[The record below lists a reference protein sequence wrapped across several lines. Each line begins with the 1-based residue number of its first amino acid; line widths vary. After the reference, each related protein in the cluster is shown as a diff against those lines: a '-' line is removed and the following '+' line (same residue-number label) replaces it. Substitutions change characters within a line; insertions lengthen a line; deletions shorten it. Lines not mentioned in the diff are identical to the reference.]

1 LPGQTEEGRA
11 QLRNSISNKPKL
23 AKPHKNVPSR
33 RFVVRKLPHTS
44 EQNNAIDY
52 KPFCKFNDFPSD
64 KRRFHKAETR
74 HQHCSLSGKGTSTF
88 LVPSPREGIYM
99 PLAIHNSTK
108 LAASLLAFLLFG
120 VLLLTW
126 TPARAQGEATAVDAT
141 YKAKCAMCHGGNAE
155 KSFDA
160 TKTDEVLLDAV
171 LKGVKPKMP
180 SYDQKLSPD
189 QAKGLVGYMKSL
201 KK

>member
-1 LPGQTEEGRA
+1 
-11 QLRNSISNKPKL
+11 
-23 AKPHKNVPSR
+23 
-33 RFVVRKLPHTS
+33 
-44 EQNNAIDY
+44 
-52 KPFCKFNDFPSD
+52 
-64 KRRFHKAETR
+64 
-74 HQHCSLSGKGTSTF
+74 
-88 LVPSPREGIYM
+88 
-99 PLAIHNSTK
+99 
-108 LAASLLAFLLFG
+108 
-120 VLLLTW
+120 
-126 TPARAQGEATAVDAT
+126 
-141 YKAKCAMCHGGNAE
+141 MCHGGNAE

>member
-1 LPGQTEEGRA
+1 
-11 QLRNSISNKPKL
+11 
-23 AKPHKNVPSR
+23 
-33 RFVVRKLPHTS
+33 
-44 EQNNAIDY
+44 
-52 KPFCKFNDFPSD
+52 
-64 KRRFHKAETR
+64 
-74 HQHCSLSGKGTSTF
+74 
-88 LVPSPREGIYM
+88 M

-108 LAASLLAFLLFG
+108 LAASLLVFLLFG
-120 VLLLTW
+120 VLVVTW
-126 TPARAQGEATAVDAT
+126 TPARAQGEAAAVDAT